1 MNLYPSNLVKC
12 NAFSCCKMVVTG
24 VTDCYL
30 DVTWILLD
38 VTLDVSVGVVGV
50 SCSGEHI
57 TMQTC
62 MYKTLTR
69 SGNRTVCRPV

>member
-1 MNLYPSNLVKC
+1 
-12 NAFSCCKMVVTG
+12 MVVTG

-50 SCSGEHI
+50 LCSGG
-57 TMQTC
+57 
-62 MYKTLTR
+62 YYYANLY
-69 SGNRTVCRPV
+69 V